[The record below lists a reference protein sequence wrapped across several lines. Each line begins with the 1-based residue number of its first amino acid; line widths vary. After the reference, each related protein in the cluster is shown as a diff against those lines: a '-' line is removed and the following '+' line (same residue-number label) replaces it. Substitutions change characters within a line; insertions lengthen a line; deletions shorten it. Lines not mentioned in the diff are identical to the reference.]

1 MSTGQTARALQAL
14 DASRFEFVKVENTV
28 KDMLDAGSRYNNL
41 EKALG
46 EGVLFVLGKGLSE
59 SLWTKLLPKSGK
71 TFDAAIS
78 HLKAVGLSAR
88 SRMYAQLRKTVVEA
102 KVALV
107 LSLPQAYPSYESV
120 STPVLEWGV
129 AFPQANYPQAQCFCA
144 GPEHCC
150 GL

>member
-59 SLWTKLLPKSGK
+59 SL
-71 TFDAAIS
+71 
-78 HLKAVGLSAR
+78 
-88 SRMYAQLRKTVVEA
+88 
-102 KVALV
+102 
-107 LSLPQAYPSYESV
+107 
-120 STPVLEWGV
+120 
-129 AFPQANYPQAQCFCA
+129 
-144 GPEHCC
+144 
-150 GL
+150 